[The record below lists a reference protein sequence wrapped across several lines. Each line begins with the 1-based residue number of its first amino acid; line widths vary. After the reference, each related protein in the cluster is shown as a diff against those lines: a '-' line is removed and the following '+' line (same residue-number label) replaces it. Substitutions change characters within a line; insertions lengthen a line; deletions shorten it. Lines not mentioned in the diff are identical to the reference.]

1 MTMNRDSMNSLR
13 SLLFLGTLFGL
24 MMSLSAEAQEK
35 KTFSFGPPLRANIVF
50 AYKYSERLHS
60 VQQMHGE
67 IVDSSDRTLTYFIT
81 ERILPGENGTFT
93 VEANV
98 DSMRIEASGMGD
110 KVSFNTQQLKGSEE
124 MVRHREVLAVSSLV
138 NRMVTFTLSPYGEVI
153 KIESQALQELLQQA
167 QATNVDAFTRERVRS
182 LAGNGYLASVF
193 LPWRGLTPVGRT
205 VNYGDNVSMPFWSSI
220 DLLSFNDTATVTVQR
235 STDATPGPTVS
246 FTATLD
252 NPLNKMMT
260 ATAITEPMK
269 LVKASGSINGQLR
282 LDEDGS
288 VLSGWTAL
296 KGSAESEY
304 DGQTLSSN
312 FTQETYIDLLGLMPF

>member
-1 MTMNRDSMNSLR
+1 MNSLR
-13 SLLFLGTLFGL
+13 PLVFLGTVFTL
-24 MMSLSAEAQEK
+24 MMSLSASAQEN

-50 AYKYSERLHS
+50 AYKYSERLQS
-60 VQQMHGE
+60 VQQMHGQ

-98 DSMRIEASGMGD
+98 DSMRIDANSMGE
-110 KVSFNTQQLKGSEE
+110 KLSFNTQQLKGSEM
-124 MVRHREVLAVSSLV
+124 MVRHREVLAVTSLV

-153 KIESQALQELLQQA
+153 QIESQPLQELLQQA
-167 QATNVDAFTRERVRS
+167 QAPSVDAFTRERVRS

-205 VNYGDNVSMPFWSSI
+205 VKYGEKVSMPFWSSI
-220 DLLSFNDTATVTVQR
+220 DLLSFNDTAVVTIQH
-235 STDATPGPTVS
+235 STDGTPGPTVG

-269 LVKASGSINGQLR
+269 LVRASGTVNGQMR

-288 VLSGWTAL
+288 VLSGWTAM
-296 KGSAESEY
+296 KGSAEAEY
-304 DGQTLSSN
+304 DGQTLTSN